1 MNGNTN
7 NKFIVGRAVSKAGR
21 ILGLVVALSLL
32 VGCAP
37 PRGAAMKSELVKDAG
52 AEDAIYQVVLVTHAN
67 LDAVATWPV
76 TGSGVGFGWPSKG
89 QSQVSRLIRPGDRL
103 NLTIWDP
110 QENSLLT
117 TVEQRS
123 ASMEA
128 LVVAPDGTVFVP
140 YIDMVKVGGLS
151 PEEARAEIQARL
163 TAIAPSAQ
171 VQLAVA
177 EGQQNTIDL
186 VSGVQRPGRY
196 PLATQ
201 GVTILSMLAEG
212 GGIPPAL
219 RNPVV
224 RLQRGGASY
233 AILAQELYRSPDRD
247 ILLRGG
253 DRVMVEED
261 PRSFI
266 VLGAAGAEKTVA
278 FQKVSHTLLE
288 GLSLSAGLAETRA
301 DPRGVLVLRQYG
313 DKALRRD
320 GRGPAKRDVIFA
332 FDLST
337 GEGLFAARSFRL
349 HPDDVVLVTESPLPA
364 AAGIVGVFNATAALA
379 ERVGG

>member
-1 MNGNTN
+1 MGQASR
-7 NKFIVGRAVSKAGR
+7 V
-21 ILGLVVALSLL
+21 LGALMALALL
-32 VGCAP
+32 GGCAAA
-37 PRGAAMKSELVKDAG
+37 PRGAAMKGELVGQAHRNDAL
-52 AEDAIYQVVLVTHAN
+52 YQVVFVGHAN
-67 LDAVATWPV
+67 LDAVESWPAT
-76 TGSGVGFGWPSKG
+76 GQGVGFAWPGKG
-89 QSQVSRLIRPGDRL
+89 QSQTSRVIRPGDRL
-103 NLTIWDP
+103 HLTVWDP

-117 TVEQRS
+117 PVEQR
-123 ASMEA
+123 ATPMDEMI
-128 LVVAPDGTVFVP
+128 VAPDGTVFVP
-140 YIDMVKVGGLS
+140 YIDLVKVAGLS
-151 PEEARAEIQARL
+151 PEEARAQIQQKL
-163 TAIAPSAQ
+163 VAIAPSAQ

-186 VSGVQRPGRY
+186 VSGVTKPGRY
-196 PLATQ
+196 PVATQ

-212 GGIPPAL
+212 GGIPPTL

-224 RLQRGGASY
+224 RLQRSGASY
-233 AILAQELYRSPDRD
+233 AALAQDLYRDPARD

-266 VLGAAGAEKTVA
+266 VLGAAGAERTVA
-278 FQKVSHTLLE
+278 FQKTSHTLLE

-313 DKALRRD
+313 AKAVRGD
-320 GRGPAKRDVIFA
+320 GRGPARREVIFA

-337 GEGLFAARSFRL
+337 GEGLFAARSFHL

-364 AAGIVGVFNATAALA
+364 AAGIIGVFNATAALA
-379 ERVGG
+379 NRFDG

>member
-1 MNGNTN
+1 
-7 NKFIVGRAVSKAGR
+7 
-21 ILGLVVALSLL
+21 
-32 VGCAP
+32 
-37 PRGAAMKSELVKDAG
+37 MKSELVGQAKA
-52 AEDAIYQVVLVTHAN
+52 ANAVYQVVMVTHAN
-67 LDAVATWPV
+67 LQAVQGWPA
-76 TGSGVGFGWPSKG
+76 TGSGIGFGWPSKG

-103 NLTIWDP
+103 HLTVWDP

-123 ASMEA
+123 ATMEA

-140 YIDMVKVGGLS
+140 YIDLVTVGGLS
-151 PEEARAEIQARL
+151 PEAARAEIQQRL

-186 VSGVQRPGRY
+186 VSGVQKPGRY
-196 PLATQ
+196 PVATQ

-224 RLQRGGASY
+224 RLQRGDTSY
-233 AILAQELYRSPDRD
+233 AILAQELYRSSDRD

-253 DRVMVEED
+253 DRVVVEED

-288 GLSLSAGLAETRA
+288 GLSLSAGLSEARA

-313 DKALRRD
+313 DKALRSD

-337 GEGLFAARSFRL
+337 GDGLFAARSFSL

-379 ERVGG
+379 DRVGG